1 VNRDVIF
8 IALENWH
15 GVWRRNQPVAAGL
28 AARAPKNKLLFVG
41 LPVDVSNLL
50 RRRLLGELFAG
61 LFRRSL
67 QLAPGTENV
76 YLLNC
81 IKLLPNTLGICRA
94 FNRWWERTRIRRG
107 CRRLGI
113 RRPLLWINPY
123 YSVHTLGKLNESGVI
138 YDVGD
143 DWTSFPQPS
152 EWLREQVVAEDEQL
166 TRRADAV
173 IVVSERLLEMKRPLA
188 RRIAHI
194 PNGVYV
200 ERYAQVGSG
209 NMMPHPMTRDWPR
222 PVLAYTGSVHQ
233 DRVDIQMI
241 VALARAFPKAT
252 VALIG
257 PDMLNPAAK
266 NAVLAEKNIRVP
278 GPVDFDRMPQLMN
291 AFDVCIV
298 PHLVNDFTESLSPLK
313 LYEYLA
319 AGLPIVSTPV
329 SGFRDFPE
337 LVHLASGPQAFI
349 EAVKVALAEPPEVRQ
364 RRRTV
369 AAEHSWSAR
378 LDEIEAVIKAIEPEP
393 NSPLSIEPAHA
404 V

>member
-1 VNRDVIF
+1 
-8 IALENWH
+8 
-15 GVWRRNQPVAAGL
+15 VWRRNQPVAAGL

-67 QLAPGTENV
+67 QPAPGTENV

-81 IKLLPNTLGICRA
+81 VKLLPNTLGICRA
-94 FNRWWERTRIRRG
+94 FNRWWERMRIRRA

-123 YSVHTLGKLNESGVI
+123 YSVHTLSKLDESGVI

-233 DRVDIQMI
+233 DRVDIEMI

-349 EAVKVALAEPPEVRQ
+349 EAVKAALAEPPQLRQ

-369 AAEHSWSAR
+369 AAEHSWNTR
-378 LDEIEAVIKAIEPEP
+378 LDEIEGVIKSIDPEP
-393 NSPLSIEPAHA
+393 THPVSIEPAHA